1 MALDLTALSKKPA
14 AASGGQPL
22 DLPLDDIDADPDQ
35 PRKEFD
41 EAALQE
47 LADSI
52 KARASKA
59 ADGRGVISPVSVR
72 PHPAKPGHWMLNHG
86 ERRWRA
92 SKLAGQKT
100 VPAFVDAGHDDD
112 DQALENVQRSDLTPM
127 ELAHHIRRQT
137 DKGRSQSD
145 VARRLGKDKP
155 TITHYLAL
163 IDLPSSLAK
172 LYEGGRCRSPRMLYD
187 LRRLHAQHGSEVD
200 AWADR
205 TSDVTRRSVDELRAR
220 LKPAKPAPTP
230 PAPVD
235 GPAGDDGE
243 YPSEVPP
250 PSVGVPAG
258 IAHPRLAVR
267 YDGRSAIVLL
277 ERRPS
282 ADGQLVIAY
291 EDGTES
297 EVEARQCS
305 IERLTDA

>member
-1 MALDLTALSKKPA
+1 MALDLAALGKKPA

-22 DLPLDDIDADPDQ
+22 DLPCDDIDADPDQ

-41 EAALQE
+41 QTALQE

-52 KARASKA
+52 KARAEKA

-72 PHPAKPGHWMLNHG
+72 PHPSEPGRWMLNHG

-100 VPAFVDAGHDDD
+100 VPAFVDAEHDDD

-137 DKGRSQSD
+137 EKGRKQTEI
-145 VARRLGKDKP
+145 AKRLGKDKP
-155 TITHYLAL
+155 TITHHLAL

-172 LYEGGRCRSPRMLYD
+172 LYEDGRCRSPRMLYD
-187 LRRLHAQHGSEVD
+187 LRRLHGEHAHEVD
-200 AWADR
+200 AWAGR
-205 TSDVTRRSVDELRAR
+205 VGDVTRRAVDELRAALR
-220 LKPAKPAPTP
+220 PSKPAPA
-230 PAPVD
+230 PAPAAEPETAED
-235 GPAGDDGE
+235 GDEEPESA
-243 YPSEVPP
+243 PN
-250 PSVGVPAG
+250 GVVLTS
-258 IAHPRLAVR
+258 IARPRLVVR
-267 YDGRSAIVLL
+267 HGERQAIVLL

-282 ADGQLVIAY
+282 VDGRLVVAY
-291 EDGTES
+291 EDGTDV
-297 EVEARQCS
+297 EVDAAECS